1 MKSKTKSKTKKQKKQ
16 ELTIEELKG
25 QLIRTLADYD
35 NLQKRTDKEREDLRK
50 VLSSQFVSKLL
61 PVLDM
66 LEDAQEHLKDSGLA
80 IAIKEFY
87 EVLDSEGVKKI
98 EAKKGMMFDEELHEA
113 VETVD
118 KGTKSG
124 EIIRVVL
131 TGFAINNQ
139 LIRPAKVIVV
149 RKEK

>member
-1 MKSKTKSKTKKQKKQ
+1 MKNKGKSKTKKQKKQ
-16 ELTIEELKG
+16 ELAVEELKG

-50 VLSSQFVSKLL
+50 VLSAHFVSKLL

-80 IAIKEFY
+80 IAIKELY

-98 EAKKGMMFDEELHEA
+98 EAKKGMMFDEDLHEA

-118 KGTKSG
+118 KGGKSG
-124 EIIRVVL
+124 EIIKVVL
-131 TGFAINNQ
+131 TGYLIGDK
-139 LIRPAKVIVV
+139 LIRPAKVVV
-149 RKEK
+149 TRKEK

>member
-1 MKSKTKSKTKKQKKQ
+1 MKSKDKNKIKKQEKQ

-50 VLSSQFVSKLL
+50 VLVAQFVSKLL

-66 LEDAQEHLKDSGLA
+66 LEDAQEHLKDQGLA
-80 IAIKEFY
+80 IAIKELY
-87 EVLDSEGVKKI
+87 EVLEGEGVKKV
-98 EAKKGMMFDEELHEA
+98 EAKKGEMFDESLHEA

-118 KGTKSG
+118 KGGKSG

-131 TGFAINNQ
+131 TGYLIGDK
-139 LIRPAKVIVV
+139 LIRPAKVVV
-149 RKEK
+149 TRKEK

>member
-1 MKSKTKSKTKKQKKQ
+1 MKKRKQKKDQKKKQ
-16 ELTIEELKG
+16 ELTVEELKG

-35 NLQKRTDKEREDLRK
+35 NLQKRTEKEREDLRK
-50 VLSSQFVSKLL
+50 VVSTHIVSKLL

-66 LEDAQEHLKDSGLA
+66 LEDAQKHLKDSGLA

-87 EVLDSEGVKKI
+87 EVLDSEGVKKVKA
-98 EAKKGMMFDEELHEA
+98 EKGMMFDEGLHEA

-118 KGTKSG
+118 KGGKSG
-124 EIIRVVL
+124 EIVSVIL
-131 TGFAINNQ
+131 SGFSIGDK
-139 LIRPAKVIVV
+139 LIRPAKVVVV